1 MGHFFDTRFQPS
13 KQPMYN
19 FWSLVS
25 MYNFDD
31 ISNIEKYRKMEIKA
45 TLWVLADIFGVSGLL
60 FAAINFNL
68 SFFEQLITW
77 LILSALGI
85 FRLLIIRENWLS
97 KKYDNVSKKIDSQN
111 KKDKYEE
118 THKPQLKKVK

>member
-1 MGHFFDTRFQPS
+1 
-13 KQPMYN
+13 
-19 FWSLVS
+19 